1 MGRPRQHGP
10 QTRAALLAAAAELLH
25 TEGRAAVSV
34 RRVAEAVGTST
45 RAVYTV
51 FGDKDGLLRALS
63 EDIAETMR
71 AHHEDIPERD
81 DPVAEIIELALGYR
95 AAALEKPNLYGVYFD
110 EVRIN
115 ADPDDPLF
123 ALVYRSF
130 ERVLRTIRRCM
141 SAGLFPGRDE
151 FAVGRLLFAL
161 VHGLASLELRG
172 ILGGPDA
179 ARWVWSSSVEA
190 ALVGLQQPPVIA
202 VAPSRAE
209 DLPATE
215 PAGVR

>member
-1 MGRPRQHGP
+1 MQDMGRPRQHGP

-25 TEGRAAVSV
+25 NEGREAVSV
-34 RRVAEAVGTST
+34 RRVADAVGTST

-71 AHHEDIPERD
+71 RHHEDIPERA
-81 DPVAEIIELALGYR
+81 DPIAEIVELALAYR

-110 EVRIN
+110 EVRVN
-115 ADPDDPLF
+115 ADINDPLF
-123 ALVYRSF
+123 ALVFRSF
-130 ERVLRTIRRCM
+130 ERVLRTIRRCVD
-141 SAGLFPGRDE
+141 AGMFPGRDE

-172 ILGGPDA
+172 ILGDRDTAPGIWCSA
-179 ARWVWSSSVEA
+179 VEA
-190 ALVGLQQPPVIA
+190 ALVGIQQRPAISLADLGTPEQPV
-202 VAPSRAE
+202 
-209 DLPATE
+209 
-215 PAGVR
+215 VR

>member
-34 RRVAEAVGTST
+34 RRVADAVGTST

-71 AHHEDIPERD
+71 RHHEDIPERD
-81 DPVAEIIELALGYR
+81 DPIAEIIELALGYR
-95 AAALEKPNLYGVYFD
+95 AAALEKPNLYGVYFE

-115 ADPDDPLF
+115 ADPNDPLF

-141 SAGLFPGRDE
+141 AAGMFPGRDE
-151 FAVGRLLFAL
+151 FAVGRLLYAL

-172 ILGGPDA
+172 ILGGPDS
-179 ARWVWSSSVEA
+179 ARWVWCSSVEA
-190 ALVGLQQPPVIA
+190 ALVGLQHPPSLRASQAAAPDLA
-202 VAPSRAE
+202 VPERA
-209 DLPATE
+209 D
-215 PAGVR
+215 VR